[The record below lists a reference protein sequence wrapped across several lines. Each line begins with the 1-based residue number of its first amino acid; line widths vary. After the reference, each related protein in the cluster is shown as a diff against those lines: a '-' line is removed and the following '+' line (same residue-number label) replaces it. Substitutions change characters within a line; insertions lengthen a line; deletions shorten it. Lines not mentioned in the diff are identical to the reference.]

1 MEKKKGNILTIA
13 LALIIVAL
21 VAYIAVDK
29 LNKEEPKEDVDNK
42 VEDKVE
48 NEKEQPVQEEEKDIT
63 NKANEKSYGK
73 LVEMLEFSN
82 LKSGSPNNSMFVSD
96 LYFKDEVKSE
106 DLSDVSKYYAI
117 LTYSD
122 ELDWRM
128 ESEEDP
134 YFESTVDAN
143 QVISAIKNLY
153 GGEVSKYTNTIG
165 GCPIYKYNKKSDEYE
180 KYVGCGFGPA
190 PATISMVY
198 KITEKDNNTY
208 VYVSVGYVE
217 YDDETKETIYTDVY
231 KKNKY
236 TKAIKEDEHA
246 INSSNYND
254 FSQYKY
260 TFTKN
265 SDGYTQFVKVE
276 KLK

>member
-1 MEKKKGNILTIA
+1 MEKKKGNILTIV

-29 LNKEEPKEDVDNK
+29 LNK
-42 VEDKVE
+42 VEDKTE
-48 NEKEQPVQEEEKDIT
+48 NEKEQPVQEEKDIT
-63 NKANEKSYGK
+63 NKANKKSYGK
-73 LVEMLEFSN
+73 LINMLEFSN
-82 LKSGSPNNSMFVSD
+82 LKSGSPNDSIFVSD

-106 DLSDVSKYYAI
+106 DLSDESKYYAI

-122 ELDWRM
+122 ELDWM
-128 ESEEDP
+128 VGSDEV
-134 YFESTVDAN
+134 ESTVDAN
-143 QVISAIKNLY
+143 QVISVIKNLY
-153 GGEVSKYTNTIG
+153 GGEVSKYTKTVG
-165 GCPIYKYNKKSDEYE
+165 GCPVYKYNKKSDVYE

-208 VYVSVGYVE
+208 VYVSVGYEE
-217 YDDETKETIYTDVY
+217 YDAETDKNIYTDVY

-236 TKAIKEDEHA
+236 TKAIKSDEDT